1 MFNIHKVICTSFCLL
16 SILVTQS
23 VVAEQKS
30 HLVGGAQYLQLKT
43 SNGQP
48 FTAYVAGPEH
58 AKQGLL
64 LIHGWWG
71 LNEEMEVWANRFA
84 VAGYR
89 VMAVDL
95 FNQQV
100 TTVPEKARALM
111 NGVKQSVANDKYAA
125 AIKALSASGRKLAI
139 LGRSYGANQAL
150 HAATVAQEK
159 VSATIVYYPFEEVI
173 TNKKFLN
180 AIKAPIMGHFAQH
193 DNFFTPDMLA
203 RFTTAIKKSG
213 VTMTVNMYDA
223 KHAFTNPAGKNFN
236 MPASRLSQQRT
247 FEFLEKTLN

>member
-1 MFNIHKVICTSFCLL
+1 MFNIHKVICTSFCIL
-16 SILVTQS
+16 SILVTQI
-23 VVAEQKS
+23 VAAEQKS

-43 SNGQP
+43 ANDQP

-71 LNEEMEVWANRFA
+71 LNEEMEAWANQFA

-111 NGVKQSVANDKYAA
+111 NGVKQSVANDKYVAV
-125 AIKALSASGRKLAI
+125 IEALSAPGRKLAI
-139 LGRSYGANQAL
+139 IGRSYGANQAL
-150 HAATVAQEK
+150 HAAMVAQEK

-173 TNKKFLN
+173 ADKKNLN
-180 AIKAPIMGHFAQH
+180 AIKTPVLGHFARH
-193 DNFFTPDMLA
+193 DHFFTPDMLA
-203 RFTTAIKKSG
+203 RFTAAMKNSD
-213 VTMTVNMYDA
+213 VTMAVNMYDA

-236 MPASRLSQQRT
+236 MSAFKLSQQRT